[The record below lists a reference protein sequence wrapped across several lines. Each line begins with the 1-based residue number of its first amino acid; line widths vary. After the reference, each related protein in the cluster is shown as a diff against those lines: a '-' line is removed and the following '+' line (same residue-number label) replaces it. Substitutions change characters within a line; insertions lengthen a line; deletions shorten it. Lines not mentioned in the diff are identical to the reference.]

1 MEPGNWNLMNLVN
14 MLKINNVI
22 LRTVKGDKP

>member
-1 MEPGNWNLMNLVN
+1 MEPGNWNIMNLVN

-22 LRTVKGDKP
+22 LRTVKDDKP